1 MHIDLNAYNV
11 SQREAICHGSGPA
24 LVLAGPGSGKTT
36 VLTKRLQYLI
46 HIYHIPPQE
55 ILVVTFTKAAALEMQ
70 QRFQRLEGIRLP
82 VCFGTFHSIF
92 YRILKEYHAGYP
104 AQDSRQTFKQD
115 PLTVLTGKEKR
126 DYMRQILLQ
135 ERMDEQYVSLLLEKF
150 ALFKNGQTFAQLQE
164 ELPEEITEERFD
176 YLFTRYRKKCSEKQ
190 KLDFDDMAYECL
202 KLFETRPD
210 ILKHWQKQFRY
221 ILVDEYQDIAP
232 IQEKL
237 IAMLAL
243 PENNLFL
250 VGDDDQAI
258 YGFRGAG
265 TESMLS
271 FPQKYPD
278 TKQIFLEMN
287 YRCRQEIVEAAGLV
301 IAQNKKRFIKI
312 QRSARKEENDTC
324 VICMGF
330 AGWEEEHRFILEQLK
345 EQEKAGRLDKC
356 AVLYR
361 KNKDADMLIRM
372 LEQHGIPYL
381 CSASKPASLQQH
393 FITEDMTAYLR
404 FLYGDRTRKNFF
416 QIMNRPERGIAR
428 ESCLAEQIDI
438 TQLQAW
444 HSYDPAVMTQI
455 QKLEKACRHVGMLP
469 LFAAMMYIRKGLGY
483 EDWLL
488 EHSNKEAKK
497 ENLYILSLLQE
508 KAKKL
513 PTLREW
519 EKWLRQ
525 DAAEEMTDGSLQ
537 KTENA
542 LHILTYHACKGLE
555 FDHVFMPDLNEGWVP
570 HKKAVTQEALE
581 EERRM
586 FYVGMT
592 RAREKLYLYY
602 RTGTKKE
609 PETMS
614 RFLTVLADRYKAVD
628 AYSSSSTSSSNS
640 ALSRYSSKASATIS
654 YSSSSSI

>member
-1 MHIDLNAYNV
+1 MHIDLNAYNA

-46 HIYHIPPQE
+46 HVYHIPPQN
-55 ILVVTFTKAAALEMQ
+55 ILVVTFTKAAAQEMQ
-70 QRFQRLEGIRLP
+70 QRFQKLEGIRLP
-82 VCFGTFHSIF
+82 ICFGTFHSIF
-92 YRILKEYHAGYP
+92 YRILKEYHAECS
-104 AQDSRQTFKQD
+104 AQDFKQN
-115 PLTVLTGKEKR
+115 PLTVLTDREKR
-126 DYMRQILLQ
+126 TYMKQILLQ
-135 ERMDEQYVSLLLEKF
+135 ERMDERYLSLFLEKF
-150 ALFKNGQTFAQLQE
+150 ALFKNGRPFAKLCE
-164 ELPEEITEERFD
+164 ELPEEITKERFD
-176 YLFTRYRKKCSEKQ
+176 YLFERYRKKCSESQ
-190 KLDFDDMAYECL
+190 KLDFDDMAYECI

-210 ILKHWQKQFRY
+210 ILKRWQKQFQY
-221 ILVDEYQDIAP
+221 LLVDEYQDIAP

-237 IAMLAL
+237 LFMLAL

-265 TESMLS
+265 TENMLS

-301 IAQNKKRFIKI
+301 IAQNKKRFVKT
-312 QRSARKEENDTC
+312 QRAARASEKKNAVVC
-324 VICMGF
+324 RSF
-330 AGWEEEHRFILEQLK
+330 AGWAEEYHCLLEQLRK
-345 EQEKAGRLDKC
+345 QEKVGGLKTC

-361 KNKDADMLIRM
+361 KNKDAEMLIKM
-372 LEQHGIPYL
+372 LEQEGIPYVY
-381 CSASKPASLQQH
+381 SGSKMVRLQQH

-416 QIMNRPERGIAR
+416 RIMNRPERGIAR
-428 ESCLAEQIDI
+428 EGCIEERIDFK
-438 TQLQAW
+438 QLRTW
-444 HSYDPAVMTQI
+444 HSYEPAVMEHI
-455 QKLEKACRHVGMLP
+455 QKLEQACRYVSHMP
-469 LFAAMMYIRKGLGY
+469 LFAVMMYVRKALGY
-483 EDWLL
+483 EAWLRDYSKY
-488 EHSNKEAKK
+488 ETKK
-497 ENLYILSLLQE
+497 ENLYILTLLQE

-513 PTLREW
+513 HTLREW
-519 EKWLRQ
+519 EEWIKE
-525 DAAEEMTDGSLQ
+525 DAAEKSLDSSLPKSEDG
-537 KTENA
+537 

-555 FDHVFMPDLNEGWVP
+555 FDHVFMPDLNEGLVP
-570 HKKAVTQEALE
+570 HKKAALEEALE

-592 RAREKLYLYY
+592 RARESLHLYY

-614 RFLTVLADRYKAVD
+614 RFLTVLADRYKA
-628 AYSSSSTSSSNS
+628 AEPYSSSSTSSSNS

>member
-1 MHIDLNAYNV
+1 MHIDLNAYNA
-11 SQREAICHGSGPA
+11 SQREAICHSSGPA

-46 HIYHIPPQE
+46 HVYHIPPQN
-55 ILVVTFTKAAALEMQ
+55 ILVVTFTKAAAQEMQ
-70 QRFQRLEGIRLP
+70 QRFQKLEGIRLP
-82 VCFGTFHSIF
+82 ICFGTFHSIF
-92 YRILKEYHAGYP
+92 YRILKEYHAECS
-104 AQDSRQTFKQD
+104 AQDFKQN
-115 PLTVLTGKEKR
+115 PLTVLTDREKR
-126 DYMRQILLQ
+126 TYMKQILLQ
-135 ERMDEQYVSLLLEKF
+135 ERMDERYLSLFLEKF
-150 ALFKNGQTFAQLQE
+150 SLFKNGRPFAKLCE
-164 ELPEEITEERFD
+164 ELPEEITKERFS
-176 YLFTRYRKKCSEKQ
+176 YLFERYRKKCSESQ
-190 KLDFDDMAYECL
+190 KLDFDDMAYECI

-210 ILKHWQKQFRY
+210 ILKRWQKQFQY
-221 ILVDEYQDIAP
+221 LLVDEYQDIAP

-237 IAMLAL
+237 LFMLAL

-271 FPQKYPD
+271 FPQKYPE

-301 IAQNKKRFIKI
+301 IAQNKKRFVKT
-312 QRSARKEENDTC
+312 QRAARASEKKNAVVC
-324 VICMGF
+324 RNF
-330 AGWEEEHRFILEQLK
+330 AGWAEEYHCLLEQLR
-345 EQEKAGRLDKC
+345 EQEKAGGLKAC

-361 KNKDADMLIRM
+361 KNKDAEMLIKM
-372 LEQHGIPYL
+372 LEQEGIPYVY
-381 CSASKPASLQQH
+381 SGSKPVRLQQH

-416 QIMNRPERGIAR
+416 RIMNRPERGIAR
-428 ESCLAEQIDI
+428 EGCIEERIEFK
-438 TQLQAW
+438 QLRTW
-444 HSYDPAVMTQI
+444 HSYDPAVMEHI
-455 QKLEKACRHVGMLP
+455 QKLEQACRYVSHMP
-469 LFAAMMYIRKGLGY
+469 LFAVMMYVRKALGY
-483 EDWLL
+483 EAWLRDYSQY
-488 EHSNKEAKK
+488 ETKK
-497 ENLYILSLLQE
+497 ENLYILTLLQE

-513 PTLREW
+513 HTLREW
-519 EKWLRQ
+519 EEWIKE
-525 DAAEEMTDGSLQ
+525 DAAEKSLDSPLPKSEDG
-537 KTENA
+537 

-555 FDHVFMPDLNEGWVP
+555 FDHVFMPDLNEGLVP
-570 HKKAVTQEALE
+570 HKKAALEEALE

-592 RAREKLYLYY
+592 RARESLHLYY

-614 RFLTVLADRYKAVD
+614 RFLTVLADRYKA
-628 AYSSSSTSSSNS
+628 AEPYSSSSTSSSNS

-654 YSSSSSI
+654 YSSSSSM